1 METEIERITA
11 QKGKKAMFCA
21 VMLKNERRELLPC
34 DPQYR
39 VYFLMHFG
47 QDGPN
52 GKRRG
57 IGV

>member
-1 METEIERITA
+1 
-11 QKGKKAMFCA
+11 MFCA
-21 VMLKNERRELLPC
+21 VMLINERRELLPC

-52 GKRRG
+52 GNA
-57 IGV
+57 VV